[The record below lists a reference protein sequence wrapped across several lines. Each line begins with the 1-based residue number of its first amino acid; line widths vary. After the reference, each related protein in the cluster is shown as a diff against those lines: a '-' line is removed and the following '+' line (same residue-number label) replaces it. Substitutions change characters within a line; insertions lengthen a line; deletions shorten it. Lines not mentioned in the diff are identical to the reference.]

1 MSMIRRSINAV
12 VLRDRLS
19 QLTGDDR
26 LDASAIKNIGSGFGG
41 GGLTSGNIDTLAEL
55 NAIVTDATLID
66 TNDSRLSD
74 SRTPT
79 THNHP
84 ATEISDS
91 TAIGRSLITA
101 TDAADARG
109 DLSLNQTLNTV
120 TDGGTGTVTFDIAN
134 GTDNLHTVTLGG
146 NRTLA
151 LSNVDVG
158 NRFIIRITQDGTGTR
173 VPTWWSTINWAD
185 GGTAPTLTT
194 TANKTDVFGF
204 ICTAANT
211 FDGFVLGQ
219 NI

>member
-19 QLTGDDR
+19 QLTGNDR
-26 LDASAIKNIGSGFGG
+26 LDASAIKNISGG
-41 GGLTSGNIDTLAEL
+41 GGLSSSDIDTLAEL
-55 NAIVTDATLID
+55 NAIITDATLID
-66 TNDSRLSD
+66 TADARLSD
-74 SRTPT
+74 ARTPT
-79 THNHP
+79 THQHT
-84 ATEISDS
+84 ATQISDS
-91 TAIGRSLITA
+91 TAIGRDLMTA

-109 DLSLNQTLNTV
+109 DLSLNQTLNTG
-120 TDGGTGTVTFDIAN
+120 TDGLTVTFNIAN
-134 GTDNLHTVTLGG
+134 GTDNLHTVILGG

-151 LSNVDVG
+151 VSNVDVG

-173 VPTWWSTINWAD
+173 IPSWWSTINWAN

-211 FDGFVLGQ
+211 YDGFILGQ
-219 NI
+219 NV